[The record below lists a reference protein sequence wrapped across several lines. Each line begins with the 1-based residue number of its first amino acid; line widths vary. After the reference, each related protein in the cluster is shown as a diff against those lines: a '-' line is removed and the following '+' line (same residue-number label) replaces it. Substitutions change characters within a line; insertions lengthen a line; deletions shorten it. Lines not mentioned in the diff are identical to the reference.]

1 MAPYD
6 ADIVTS
12 SLMML
17 ILLPGPFPRL
27 ARPTSLTRRMNCT
40 TNLTALEAEEEV
52 IAAAAA
58 NLATTGHN
66 RLATLLLATSVENY
80 SWTTYS

>member
-1 MAPYD
+1 
-6 ADIVTS
+6 
-12 SLMML
+12 MML
-17 ILLPGPFPRL
+17 ILSPGHFPRL
-27 ARPTSLTRRMNCT
+27 ARPTSSTRRMNCT

-58 NLATTGHN
+58 NPVTTGH
-66 RLATLLLATSVENY
+66 RHLATLLLATSVENY